1 MSPLKDNKKDASA
14 LKKNTSSIP
23 ETLKAFKIR
32 FVRLNGILFTRTRY
46 ITMMYYRIGVFF
58 FFLPGHLT
66 FLPFVF
72 PVWKLL

>member
-1 MSPLKDNKKDASA
+1 MYL
-14 LKKNTSSIP
+14 
-23 ETLKAFKIR
+23 
-32 FVRLNGILFTRTRY
+32 
-46 ITMMYYRIGVFF
+46 TMLSYMIGFFF